1 MIPYE
6 IEIAFKQLF
15 ARRGQTLVIISG
27 VAMVVGII
35 IFIRGLNDGFYDELI
50 NKTVE
55 TSPHIR
61 IEARENLMDEKISH
75 LEKRFPTPICLAL
88 YDKTI
93 ERRRNIMGYEKII
106 RRVLTNKEVMS
117 AAPYVEGNGIVN
129 RGGKTY
135 SVLIRGII
143 PEREQKVI
151 NIFKYLSSGSY
162 QEIGLNGIVIGWR
175 LSEKLKAGVG
185 DHITITTER
194 TQQTFKVTGIF
205 NSGFYNRDLSEVHI
219 SLRAARQL
227 YELGLSV
234 SGIGIRLEDMYKAN
248 SAASVLA
255 QRTGLRVRSW
265 MSENAAI
272 LNELKASIKFM
283 LILDIAFNVAAAI
296 AILAVLI
303 MVVMEKTR
311 EIGVLKAMGA
321 QRYSIMSIFLVEGFI
336 FGLIGSILG
345 WALGIA
351 FIYLYNL
358 NPIAIS
364 EETYGISS
372 MLAKVKF
379 SYFTKGAIVTLII
392 CTIAAVLPSY
402 KASKVDPVHAIQ
414 RL

>member
-1 MIPYE
+1 MLPYE
-6 IEIAFKQLF
+6 IEIAFKQLL
-15 ARRGQTLVIISG
+15 ARRGQSLVITSG

-55 TSPHIR
+55 TSAHVIL
-61 IEARENLMDEKISH
+61 EARENLMEEKISN
-75 LEKRFPTPICLAL
+75 LEQSLSPSTCLIVH
-88 YDKTI
+88 DKTI
-93 ERRRNIMGYEKII
+93 ERRRNITGYEDIVRK
-106 RRVLTNKEVMS
+106 VLTFNDIVA

-143 PEREQKVI
+143 PEREQKVV
-151 NIFKYLSSGSY
+151 NIFKYMRKGSY
-162 QEIGLNGIVIGWR
+162 DEMGLNGIVIGWR
-175 LSEKLKAGVG
+175 LSDKLKAGIG

-194 TQQTFKVTGIF
+194 LQRTFKVTGVF

-227 YELGLSV
+227 YEQGLSV
-234 SGIGIRLEDMYKAN
+234 TGIGIRLADLYEAN
-248 SAASVLA
+248 TIAYVLA
-255 QRTGLRVRSW
+255 RRTGLKARSW

-272 LNELKASIKFM
+272 LSELKASLKFM
-283 LILDIAFNVAAAI
+283 LILDVAFNVAAAI

-321 QRYSIMSIFLVEGFI
+321 QRYSIMTIFLVEGFT
-336 FGLIGSILG
+336 FGLIGSLFG
-345 WALGIA
+345 WALGVG
-351 FIYLYNL
+351 FIYFYNL
-358 NPIAIS
+358 YPIAIS
-364 EETYGISS
+364 EETYGIST
-372 MLAKVKF
+372 MLAKIKF
-379 SYFTKGAIVTLII
+379 DYFIKGGIITLIV
-392 CTIAAVLPSY
+392 CTIAAALPSY
-402 KASKVDPVHAIQ
+402 KASKVDPVRAIQ